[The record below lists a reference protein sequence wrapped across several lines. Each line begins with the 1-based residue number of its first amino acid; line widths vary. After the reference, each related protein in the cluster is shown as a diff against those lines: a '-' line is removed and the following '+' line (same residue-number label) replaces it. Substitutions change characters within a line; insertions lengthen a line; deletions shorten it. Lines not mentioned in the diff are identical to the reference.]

1 MNFMNRNKRKKI
13 KYEQK
18 IGLHL
23 IYIHISYTLKNK
35 KLINEMINHEQLTG
49 DKCALA
55 PMASLFNQNNE

>member
-1 MNFMNRNKRKKI
+1 MNRNKRKKI

-49 DKCALA
+49 DKCA
-55 PMASLFNQNNE
+55 PTTHG